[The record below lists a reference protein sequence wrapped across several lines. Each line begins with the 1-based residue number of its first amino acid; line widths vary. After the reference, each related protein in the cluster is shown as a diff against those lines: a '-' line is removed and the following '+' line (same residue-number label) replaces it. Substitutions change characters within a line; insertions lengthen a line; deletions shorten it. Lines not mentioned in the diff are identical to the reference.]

1 MTSTFLTLNAMTVAV
16 AMTIATLGPKPTPWF
31 VWNAS
36 GSVPIGLYSVRPTGT
51 LYITDLVVAQPPE
64 PIATFLADG
73 RYLPRGVPLIKRV
86 LALPGQEV
94 CRKGLHIIINGLE
107 LGTAAERDR
116 RGRPP
121 PVWQGCR
128 VVLPDQIFLMNWD
141 EPSSLDGRYFGP
153 MPFSSIVGRAQ
164 PLLDIRGPVSKPP
177 ICNSTAIDPCHLS
190 VQDRCSDQKDNN
202 GSLQRWREV
211 CSSRPLHRPSPGL
224 PPFRVG

>member
-1 MTSTFLTLNAMTVAV
+1 MRSTFPTLNAMTVAV
-16 AMTIATLGPKPTPWF
+16 AMTVATIGPKPAPWL

-36 GSVPIGLYSVRPTGT
+36 ESVPIGLYSVRPTGT
-51 LYITDLVVAQPPE
+51 LYITDLVVANPPE

-73 RYLPRGVPLIKRV
+73 GYLPRGVPLIKRV

-107 LGTAAERDR
+107 LGNAAERDR
-116 RGRPP
+116 RGRPL

-128 VVLPDQIFLMNWD
+128 VVMPDQIFLMNWD

-164 PLLDIRGPVSKPP
+164 PLWTFEDS
-177 ICNSTAIDPCHLS
+177 
-190 VQDRCSDQKDNN
+190 
-202 GSLQRWREV
+202 
-211 CSSRPLHRPSPGL
+211 
-224 PPFRVG
+224 

>member
-1 MTSTFLTLNAMTVAV
+1 MRSPFLTLNAMTVAV
-16 AMTIATLGPKPTPWF
+16 AMTIATIGPKPTPWL
-31 VWNAS
+31 VWNKS
-36 GSVPIGLYSVRPTGT
+36 ESVPIGLYSVRPTGT
-51 LYITDLVVAQPPE
+51 LYITDLVVANPPE

-73 RYLPRGVPLIKRV
+73 GYLPRGVPLIKRV

-116 RGRPP
+116 RGRPL

-128 VVLPDQIFLMNWD
+128 VVMPDQIFLMNWD

-164 PLLDIRGPVSKPP
+164 ALWTFADS
-177 ICNSTAIDPCHLS
+177 
-190 VQDRCSDQKDNN
+190 
-202 GSLQRWREV
+202 
-211 CSSRPLHRPSPGL
+211 
-224 PPFRVG
+224 